1 MIMMRESRKE
11 HLLPLQV
18 GVPYLMVNGQR
29 RVFDSMEDIAFNGY
43 DGGTGEHSSAR
54 HLDIV
59 DFFIEDGIWLTH
71 NHGEVMVA
79 RRSELNEAGVE
90 YPFHAI
96 PLQPTRKNIYNG
108 YVTEHGYEFAHTVP
122 SDRVRCLDIIGYVRP
137 VSSEEAQNYVW
148 FRDKVGADE
157 YELVH
162 DDFPIAWNTGAHIST
177 TEPDLLAYFPTQK
190 HWDSK
195 VPQKIK
201 AGRYLKKYFP
211 DMPDDEV
218 REKANLLTGGKR
230 TLKVLTH
237 WYDMFVAYRTL
248 DSDGVV
254 SSCMTKDCWRPV
266 HPLMVYHESD
276 VVLAVMYEGDAPK
289 ARALVN
295 KNTNEFNIIYGQWER
310 MLPMLEA
317 AGYTHGSL
325 NGARINKLERYPRDV
340 SWDELKESIESIR
353 TTGNTV
359 LLMPYIDGHRDHSR
373 GCNNAT
379 SVNVHYDYVE
389 IDEDGQF
396 TANDYEHASI
406 GADNSCECELCG
418 GDYDS
423 DDGYYL
429 EWEGL
434 SICAHC
440 HEHNTEVVIM
450 RYHAT
455 RGNSAERVSTEYA
468 HRECVWVEEADE
480 WFASSQV
487 ARDAGWVYSDYHEEW
502 VDIDDCVAMEDGD
515 FILADREGSV
525 FEYDEELG
533 EYVMIP
539 KDTKTRDIFT
549 SAPSDNTTDHTI
561 DLDLALALTA

>member
-1 MIMMRESRKE
+1 MRESRRE
-11 HLLPLQV
+11 FLCPLRV
-18 GVPYLMVNGQR
+18 GVPYKMASGER

-59 DFFIEDGIWLTH
+59 EFFMEDGIWLTH
-71 NHGEVMVA
+71 GYGEVLV
-79 RRSELNEAGVE
+79 
-90 YPFHAI
+90 
-96 PLQPTRKNIYNG
+96 TRKTYATRNSDYPLHAFPLKPRGKHLFNG
-108 YVTEHGYEFAHTVP
+108 YITEDGYEYNAVEDH
-122 SDRVRCLDIIGYVRP
+122 VRELDIIGYVRP
-137 VSSEEAQNYVW
+137 VTKEEAQNYVW

-157 YELVH
+157 YALVH
-162 DDFPIAWNTGAHIST
+162 DKFPIAWNTGAHIST
-177 TEPDLLAYFPTQK
+177 TDPDLLAYFPTQK

-218 REKANLLTGGKR
+218 REKANLLSGGKR

-237 WYDMFVAYRTL
+237 WYDMFVAYRAL
-248 DSDGVV
+248 DEDGVV

-289 ARALVN
+289 ARALIN
-295 KNTNEFNIIYGQWER
+295 KNTKEFNIIYGQWER

-325 NGARINKLERYPRDV
+325 NGARINKLERHPRVTHYV

-353 TTGNTV
+353 TTDNKP

-396 TANDYEHASI
+396 TANDYENAML
-406 GADNSCECELCG
+406 GEDNSCECELCG
-418 GDYDS
+418 SDYDS
-423 DDGYYL
+423 DDGYFL

-440 HEHNTEVVIM
+440 YDHNTEVVIV
-450 RYHAT
+450 RHHAT
-455 RGNSAERVSTEYA
+455 RGNTTERVSTEYA
-468 HRECVWVEEADE
+468 HSECVWVEEANE
-480 WFASSQV
+480 WFTNSQV
-487 ARDAGWVYSDYHEEW
+487 ARDAGWVYSDYHGEW
-502 VDIDDCVAMEDGD
+502 VDIDDCVEIENGD
-515 FILADREGSV
+515 FILADREGIV
-525 FEYDEELG
+525 FEYDEELS
-533 EYVMIP
+533 EYVLIP

-549 SAPSDNTTDHTI
+549 A
-561 DLDLALALTA
+561 AA